1 MRTFTNYQLILL
13 FFIFITIFVL
23 SKSVSH
29 DDTMDTLA
37 ESQSLK
43 PGYSLISKNGKYA
56 MDYGADGTLNVV
68 GIETDENGDIVTD
81 ANKVKT
87 NTLWNSRIKQSSNPN
102 MPLTLQNGKL
112 SVYDNKLR
120 AGIEY
125 GKTDEGG
132 GSKLVMLDNGILSLF
147 NTAGKL
153 MWAAPTEGM
162 TGSDYASK
170 ITGSRTDLQTKVRD
184 LLQLQSPENKSRM
197 NWNILV
203 NVLWTVVALSFF
215 YFILTN

>member
-23 SKSVSH
+23 SKSVSY
-29 DDTMDTLA
+29 DDTMDTLN
-37 ESQSLK
+37 EFQSLK

-56 MDYGADGTLNVV
+56 MDYRADGTLNVV

-81 ANKVKT
+81 GNKVKT
-87 NTLWNSRIKQSSNPN
+87 NTLWNSRIKPSPN
-102 MPLTLQNGKL
+102 ANTPLTLQDGKFR
-112 SVYDNKLR
+112 VYDNKLR

-132 GSKLVMLDNGILSLF
+132 GSKLVMQDNGILSLF
-147 NTAGKL
+147 NTVGKL
-153 MWAAPTEGM
+153 TWAAPIEGM
-162 TGSDYASK
+162 TDGDYASK
-170 ITGSRTDLQTKVRD
+170 ITGPRTDLQNKVRN

>member
-1 MRTFTNYQLILL
+1 
-13 FFIFITIFVL
+13 
-23 SKSVSH
+23 
-29 DDTMDTLA
+29 MDTLA

>member
-1 MRTFTNYQLILL
+1 
-13 FFIFITIFVL
+13 
-23 SKSVSH
+23 
-29 DDTMDTLA
+29 MDTLA

-68 GIETDENGDIVTD
+68 GIETDENGDIITD
-81 ANKVKT
+81 ANTNRVKT
-87 NTLWNSRIKQSSNPN
+87 NTLWNSRIKPSSNPN
-102 MPLTLQNGKL
+102 TPLTLQNGKF

-125 GKTDEGG
+125 GKEDEGG

-162 TGSDYASK
+162 TDGDYASK
-170 ITGSRTDLQTKVRD
+170 ITGPRTDLQTKVSKV
-184 LLQLQSPENKSRM
+184 LQLQSPENKTRM